1 MKRMIEE
8 NKIEKLL
15 NKYKE
20 NYKATEQQLNDT
32 RNKMNNSDYESLDE
46 TQKEWLNDDWNSCT
60 GQLSVYECIIRDLN
74 KILNRK
80 EKTTK

>member
-1 MKRMIEE
+1 MIEE

-32 RNKMNNSDYESLDE
+32 RTKMANSDYETLDE

-60 GQLSVYECIIRDLN
+60 GQLSVYECVIRDLN

-80 EKTTK
+80 EKTSK

>member
-1 MKRMIEE
+1 MIEE

-20 NYKATEQQLNDT
+20 NYEATEQQLNDT
-32 RNKMNNSDYESLDE
+32 RNKMTNPNYKTLDRA
-46 TQKEWLNDDWNSCT
+46 QKEWLKDDWNNCT
-60 GQLSVYECIIRDLN
+60 GQLSVYECVIRDLN

-80 EKTTK
+80 EKITK

>member
-1 MKRMIEE
+1 MIEE

-20 NYKATEQQLNDT
+20 NYKATEQQLNNT
-32 RNKMNNSDYESLDE
+32 RNKMTNSDYKALDR

-60 GQLSVYECIIRDLN
+60 GQLSVYECIIRDLS
-74 KILNRK
+74 KILNGK
-80 EKTTK
+80 EKTSK

>member
-1 MKRMIEE
+1 MIEE

-20 NYKATEQQLNDT
+20 NYKTTEQQLNNT
-32 RNKMNNSDYESLDE
+32 RNKMTSPNYKALDRA
-46 TQKEWLNDDWNSCT
+46 QKEWLKDDWNSCT
-60 GQLSVYECIIRDLN
+60 GQLSVYECVIRDLS

>member
-1 MKRMIEE
+1 MIEE

-20 NYKATEQQLNDT
+20 NYEATEQQLNDT
-32 RNKMNNSDYESLDE
+32 RTKMANSDYETLDE

-60 GQLSVYECIIRDLN
+60 GQLSVYECVIRDLSQ
-74 KILNRK
+74 ILNRK
-80 EKTTK
+80 EETTK

>member
-1 MKRMIEE
+1 MIEE

-20 NYKATEQQLNDT
+20 NYETTEQQLNDT
-32 RNKMNNSDYESLDE
+32 RNKMANSDYETLDE

-60 GQLSVYECIIRDLN
+60 GQLSVYECVIRDLS
-74 KILNRK
+74 KILNGK
-80 EKTTK
+80 EKITNE

>member
-1 MKRMIEE
+1 MIEE

-20 NYKATEQQLNDT
+20 NYKATEQQLNNT
-32 RNKMNNSDYESLDE
+32 RNKMNNSDYETLDE

-60 GQLSVYECIIRDLN
+60 GQLSVYECVIRDLS
-74 KILNRK
+74 KILNGK
-80 EKTTK
+80 EKITNE

>member
-1 MKRMIEE
+1 M
-8 NKIEKLL
+8 
-15 NKYKE
+15 
-20 NYKATEQQLNDT
+20 T
-32 RNKMNNSDYESLDE
+32 NSDYETLDE
-46 TQKEWLNDDWNSCT
+46 IQKEWLNDDWNSCT

>member
-1 MKRMIEE
+1 MIEE
-8 NKIEKLL
+8 SKIEKLL
-15 NKYKE
+15 DKYE
-20 NYKATEQQLNDT
+20 VNYKATEQQLDNT
-32 RNKMNNSDYESLDE
+32 RNKMTNSDYESLDE

-80 EKTTK
+80 ENN

>member
-1 MKRMIEE
+1 MIEE

-20 NYKATEQQLNDT
+20 NYEATEQQLNDT
-32 RNKMNNSDYESLDE
+32 RNKMANSDYETLDE

-80 EKTTK
+80 EETTK

>member
-8 NKIEKLL
+8 NEIEKLL

-20 NYKATEQQLNDT
+20 NYKTTEQQLDDT
-32 RNKMNNSDYESLDE
+32 RNKMTNSDYETLDE

>member
-1 MKRMIEE
+1 MIEE

-32 RNKMNNSDYESLDE
+32 RNKMTSSDYETLNE

-74 KILNRK
+74 KILGRK
-80 EKTTK
+80 EETSK

>member
-1 MKRMIEE
+1 MVEE

-15 NKYKE
+15 NKYTE
-20 NYKATEQQLNDT
+20 NYKATEQQLDDT
-32 RNKMNNSDYESLDE
+32 RNKMANSDYETLDE
-46 TQKEWLNDDWNSCT
+46 SQKEWLNNDWISCT

-80 EKTTK
+80 EETTK

>member
-1 MKRMIEE
+1 MIEE

-15 NKYKE
+15 TKYKE
-20 NYKATEQQLNDT
+20 NYKITEQQLDDT
-32 RNKMNNSDYESLDE
+32 RTKMTNSDYETLDE
-46 TQKEWLNDDWNSCT
+46 SQKEWLNNDWNSCT

-80 EKTTK
+80 ENS

>member
-1 MKRMIEE
+1 MIEE

-20 NYKATEQQLNDT
+20 NYKVTEQQLNDT
-32 RNKMNNSDYESLDE
+32 RTKMTNSDYKTLDE

-60 GQLSVYECIIRDLN
+60 GQLSVYECVIRDLT
-74 KILNRK
+74 KILDRK
-80 EKTTK
+80 EEMTK

>member
-1 MKRMIEE
+1 MIEE

-32 RNKMNNSDYESLDE
+32 RNKMANSDYETLDE

-60 GQLSVYECIIRDLN
+60 GQLSVYECVIRDLS
-74 KILNRK
+74 KILNGK
-80 EKTTK
+80 EKTSK

>member
-1 MKRMIEE
+1 MVEE

-20 NYKATEQQLNDT
+20 NYKTTEQQLDDT
-32 RNKMNNSDYESLDE
+32 RNKMANSDYESLDE
-46 TQKEWLNDDWNSCT
+46 TQKEWLNDDWISCT

-74 KILNRK
+74 NILNRK
-80 EKTTK
+80 ETTNE

>member
-1 MKRMIEE
+1 MIEE

-20 NYKATEQQLNDT
+20 NYEATEQQLNDT
-32 RNKMNNSDYESLDE
+32 RNKMANSDYETLDE

>member
-20 NYKATEQQLNDT
+20 NYKTTEQQLDDT
-32 RNKMNNSDYESLDE
+32 RIKMANSDYETFDE
-46 TQKEWLNDDWNSCT
+46 TQKEWLNNEWVRCT
-60 GQLSVYECIIRDLN
+60 AQLSVYECIIRDLS

-80 EKTTK
+80 EETTK